1 VLPDRCFVGAFG
13 LRARAC
19 CRTRRRRSQREL
31 DGRLGPGPNDRN
43 DVMLELSWDGM
54 SLTGTIN
61 PDTAPVEI
69 ANATFDPATG
79 AITME
84 ADVDANG
91 TTVHYMI
98 EGQLDGDSMT
108 GSWSHDDREGDFS
121 ITRSE

>member
-1 VLPDRCFVGAFG
+1 M
-13 LRARAC
+13 
-19 CRTRRRRSQREL
+19 T
-31 DGRLGPGPNDRN
+31 
-43 DVMLELSWDGM
+43 LELAWDGM

-61 PDTAPVEI
+61 PDTAPAEI
-69 ANATFDPATG
+69 GNATFDLATG

-91 TTVHYMI
+91 TTVHYTI

-108 GSWSHDDREGDFS
+108 GHWSHDDSEGDFS